1 MTVELCSQ
9 VRSPS
14 GLHQRKGENV
24 VRKVFIPLVLVVA
37 ALCLSA
43 PAAQA
48 QTQQCP
54 PGQSGNFPYCQV
66 VPPACAKLTSKLSLA
81 RATFSRLL
89 RRISILAPITS
100 LASGTAT
107 LALRA
112 AGETTTFTA
121 PVANARIRVN
131 KSISRAQA
139 VMGTG
144 ILTINYPGDA
154 DTRPQV
160 VRLRAANNPADL
172 QLGRPVITPAGVLQA
187 SGTVTSRARGV
198 VRVQL
203 EFVNGV
209 TGETITLEFKARISN
224 GTWSLSTQLSAA
236 ILALIASRCGT
247 VHSYTLFTGYLP
259 RKIRGEMRSYQVL
272 PAR

>member
-1 MTVELCSQ
+1 VS
-9 VRSPS
+9 
-14 GLHQRKGENV
+14 KI
-24 VRKVFIPLVLVVA
+24 FIALVVVIA
-37 ALCLSA
+37 ALCVSA
-43 PAAQA
+43 PAQA

-66 VPPACAKLTSKLSLA
+66 VPAACAKLTSKLSLA

-89 RRISILAPITS
+89 RRISILAPLTS
-100 LASGTAT
+100 LASGDAT
-107 LALRA
+107 LALRG
-112 AGETTTFTA
+112 AGQTTTFTA
-121 PVANARIRVN
+121 PVANARIRIN
-131 KSISRAQA
+131 KRIPRAQA
-139 VMGTG
+139 RLGTG

-154 DTRPQV
+154 DTRPQI

-172 QLGRPVITPAGVLQA
+172 ELNRPVITPGGVLQA
-187 SGTVTSRARGV
+187 AGTVTSRARGV

-209 TGETITLEFKARISN
+209 TGETTTLEFKATISN
-224 GTWSLSTQLSAA
+224 GAWSLSTQLPAA

-259 RKIRGEMRSYQVL
+259 RLIRGEMRSYQVL